1 MKQLII
7 GIDLG
12 LTNLGVSC
20 IDEKEKILDYRVF
33 NSPKKKGEP
42 TFNRL
47 RKLAQ
52 QVSAWIN
59 GNMDTYTPLN
69 ILLSIE
75 APIFIQNFK
84 TSRIFARLLQELWS
98 TLDRDLPLEPCDKII
113 VLAPTQVKK
122 TFTGNGRA
130 TKTQVI
136 KEVKTMTWEGNLED
150 MFTCYK
156 RVEQEAIADAIAIAV
171 AGKRLIG
178 KRRIIDE

>member
-1 MKQLII
+1 
-7 GIDLG
+7 
-12 LTNLGVSC
+12 
-20 IDEKEKILDYRVF
+20 
-33 NSPKKKGEP
+33 
-42 TFNRL
+42 
-47 RKLAQ
+47 
-52 QVSAWIN
+52 
-59 GNMDTYTPLN
+59 
-69 ILLSIE
+69 
-75 APIFIQNFK
+75 
-84 TSRIFARLLQELWS
+84 
-98 TLDRDLPLEPCDKII
+98 LEPCDKII